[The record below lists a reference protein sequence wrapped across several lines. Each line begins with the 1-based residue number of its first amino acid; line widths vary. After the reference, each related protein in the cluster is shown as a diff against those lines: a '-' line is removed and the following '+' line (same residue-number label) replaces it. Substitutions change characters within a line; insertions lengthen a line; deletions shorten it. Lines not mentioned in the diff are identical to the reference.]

1 MDAINRFVKLAKVKA
16 TSEQFKNSWSSN
28 TIRFKGSKGALFFQ
42 HHSIGPGSL
51 AMAIVNQKKA
61 DQYIRS
67 EARFLLVLGKVFVR
81 FLILGFGSGGQL
93 DDGSGK

>member
-1 MDAINRFVKLAKVKA
+1 
-16 TSEQFKNSWSSN
+16 
-28 TIRFKGSKGALFFQ
+28 
-42 HHSIGPGSL
+42 
-51 AMAIVNQKKA
+51 MAIVNQKKA

-67 EARFLLVLGKVFVR
+67 EARFLLVLGKVFGR